1 MINTIKEFA
10 VKYPKAVIVNYDIAG
25 TFDDNSGRTYRTST
39 NHLEYFR
46 KENGKYLK
54 YPQIQ
59 PYLKLSEDVDYK
71 LFILYNHKMFE
82 LEKIDV
88 NYHIKREI
96 EDIIAAKDG
105 ILTTGELADTYLK
118 YRGDDITKS
127 FTEFREIITTIQ
139 LGN

>member
-1 MINTIKEFA
+1 MINTIKDFI

-25 TFDDNSGRTYRTST
+25 KFDDDSGRTYRTST

-59 PYLKLSEDVDYK
+59 PYLKLNENADYK

-82 LEKIDV
+82 LEKIDE
-88 NYHIKREI
+88 NYHIKQEI
-96 EDIIAAKDG
+96 VDINPELYMDDVFYDKKNLSQPRIQDEE
-105 ILTTGELADTYLK
+105 IL
-118 YRGDDITKS
+118 
-127 FTEFREIITTIQ
+127 IIKE
-139 LGN
+139 

>member
-25 TFDDNSGRTYRTST
+25 TFDDESGRTYRTT
-39 NHLEYFR
+39 TENLEYFR

-82 LEKIDV
+82 LEKIDE
-88 NYHIKREI
+88 NYHIKQEI
-96 EDIIAAKDG
+96 VDINP
-105 ILTTGELADTYLK
+105 ELYM
-118 YRGDDITKS
+118 DDVFYDKKNLSQPRIQDQ
-127 FTEFREIITTIQ
+127 EVLIIKE
-139 LGN
+139 

>member
-1 MINTIKEFA
+1 MINTIKDFI

-25 TFDDNSGRTYRTST
+25 KFDDDSGRTYRTST

-59 PYLKLSEDVDYK
+59 PYLKLSKNADYK

-82 LEKIDV
+82 LEKIDE
-88 NYHIKREI
+88 NYHIKQEI
-96 EDIIAAKDG
+96 VDINPELYMDDVFYDKKNLSQPRIQDEE
-105 ILTTGELADTYLK
+105 IL
-118 YRGDDITKS
+118 
-127 FTEFREIITTIQ
+127 IIKE
-139 LGN
+139 

>member
-25 TFDDNSGRTYRTST
+25 TFDDESGRTYRTT
-39 NHLEYFR
+39 TENLEFFR

-59 PYLKLSEDVDYK
+59 PYLKLSENSGYN

-82 LEKIDV
+82 LEKIDE
-88 NYHIKREI
+88 NYHIKQEI
-96 EDIIAAKDG
+96 VDINPELYMDDVFYDKKNLSQPRIQDEE
-105 ILTTGELADTYLK
+105 IL
-118 YRGDDITKS
+118 
-127 FTEFREIITTIQ
+127 IIKE
-139 LGN
+139 

>member
-1 MINTIKEFA
+1 MINTIKDFI

-25 TFDDNSGRTYRTST
+25 KFDDDSGRTYRTST

-59 PYLKLSEDVDYK
+59 PYLNLSENADYK

-82 LEKIDV
+82 LEKIDE
-88 NYHIKREI
+88 NYHIKQEI
-96 EDIIAAKDG
+96 VDINPELYMDDVFYDKKNLSQPRIQDEE
-105 ILTTGELADTYLK
+105 IL
-118 YRGDDITKS
+118 
-127 FTEFREIITTIQ
+127 IIKE
-139 LGN
+139 

>member
-25 TFDDNSGRTYRTST
+25 TFDDESGRTYRTT
-39 NHLEYFR
+39 TENLESFR

-59 PYLKLSEDVDYK
+59 PYLKLSENSGYN

-82 LEKIDV
+82 LEKIDE
-88 NYHIKREI
+88 NYHIKQEI
-96 EDIIAAKDG
+96 VDINPELYMDDVFYDKKNLSQPRIQDEE
-105 ILTTGELADTYLK
+105 IL
-118 YRGDDITKS
+118 
-127 FTEFREIITTIQ
+127 IIKE
-139 LGN
+139 

>member
-25 TFDDNSGRTYRTST
+25 TFDDESGRTYRTT
-39 NHLEYFR
+39 TENLEYFR

-82 LEKIDV
+82 LEKIDE
-88 NYHIKREI
+88 NYHIKQEI
-96 EDIIAAKDG
+96 VDINPELYMDDVFYDKKNLSQPRIQDEE
-105 ILTTGELADTYLK
+105 IL
-118 YRGDDITKS
+118 
-127 FTEFREIITTIQ
+127 IIKE
-139 LGN
+139 

>member
-25 TFDDNSGRTYRTST
+25 TFDDESGRTYRTT
-39 NHLEYFR
+39 TENLEYFR

-54 YPQIQ
+54 
-59 PYLKLSEDVDYK
+59 LSENADHK

-96 EDIIAAKDG
+96 EDINPSLYMDDVFYDKKNLSQPRIQDEE
-105 ILTTGELADTYLK
+105 IL
-118 YRGDDITKS
+118 
-127 FTEFREIITTIQ
+127 IIKE
-139 LGN
+139 

>member
-25 TFDDNSGRTYRTST
+25 TFDDESGRTYRTSAD
-39 NHLEYFR
+39 NLEYFR

-59 PYLKLSEDVDYK
+59 PYLKLSENADYN

-82 LEKIDV
+82 LEKIDG

-96 EDIIAAKDG
+96 EDINPSLYMDDVFYDKKNLRQPRIQDEE
-105 ILTTGELADTYLK
+105 IL
-118 YRGDDITKS
+118 
-127 FTEFREIITTIQ
+127 IIKE
-139 LGN
+139 

>member
-1 MINTIKEFA
+1 MINTIKDFI

-25 TFDDNSGRTYRTST
+25 KFDDDSGRTYRTST

-54 YPQIQ
+54 YTQIQ
-59 PYLKLSEDVDYK
+59 PYLKLSENSGYN

-82 LEKIDV
+82 LEKIDG

-96 EDIIAAKDG
+96 EDINPSLYMDDVFYDKKNLRQPRIQDEE
-105 ILTTGELADTYLK
+105 IL
-118 YRGDDITKS
+118 
-127 FTEFREIITTIQ
+127 IIKE
-139 LGN
+139 

>member
-1 MINTIKEFA
+1 MINTIKDFI

-25 TFDDNSGRTYRTST
+25 KFDDDSGRTYRTST

-59 PYLKLSEDVDYK
+59 RYLKLSENADYK

-82 LEKIDV
+82 LEKIDE
-88 NYHIKREI
+88 NYHIKQEI
-96 EDIIAAKDG
+96 VDINPELYMDDVFYDKKNLSQPRIQDEE
-105 ILTTGELADTYLK
+105 ILIKE
-118 YRGDDITKS
+118 
-127 FTEFREIITTIQ
+127 
-139 LGN
+139 

>member
-1 MINTIKEFA
+1 MINTIKDFI

-25 TFDDNSGRTYRTST
+25 KFDDDSGRTYRTST

-59 PYLKLSEDVDYK
+59 PYLKLSENADYK

-82 LEKIDV
+82 LEKIDE
-88 NYHIKREI
+88 NYHIKQEI
-96 EDIIAAKDG
+96 VDINPQLYMDDVFYDKKNLRQPRIQDEE
-105 ILTTGELADTYLK
+105 IL
-118 YRGDDITKS
+118 
-127 FTEFREIITTIQ
+127 IIKE
-139 LGN
+139 

>member
-25 TFDDNSGRTYRTST
+25 TFDDDSGRTYRTST

-59 PYLKLSEDVDYK
+59 PYLKLSENSGYN

-82 LEKIDV
+82 LEKIDE
-88 NYHIKREI
+88 NYHIKQEI
-96 EDIIAAKDG
+96 VDINPELYMDDVFYDKKNLSQPRIQDEE
-105 ILTTGELADTYLK
+105 IL
-118 YRGDDITKS
+118 
-127 FTEFREIITTIQ
+127 IIKE
-139 LGN
+139 

>member
-1 MINTIKEFA
+1 MINTIKDFI

-25 TFDDNSGRTYRTST
+25 KFDDDSGRTYRTST

-59 PYLKLSEDVDYK
+59 PYLKLSENSGYN

-82 LEKIDV
+82 LEKIDE
-88 NYHIKREI
+88 NYHIKQEI
-96 EDIIAAKDG
+96 VDINPELYMDDVFYDKKNLSQPRIQDEE
-105 ILTTGELADTYLK
+105 IL
-118 YRGDDITKS
+118 
-127 FTEFREIITTIQ
+127 IIKE
-139 LGN
+139 

>member
-25 TFDDNSGRTYRTST
+25 TFDDESGRTYRTT
-39 NHLEYFR
+39 TENLEYFR

-59 PYLKLSEDVDYK
+59 PYLKLNDSSDYE
-71 LFILYNHKMFE
+71 LFILHNGKMYE
-82 LEKIDV
+82 LEKIDE

-96 EDIIAAKDG
+96 TDINPNLYMDDVFYDKKNLRQPRIQG
-105 ILTTGELADTYLK
+105 EEIL
-118 YRGDDITKS
+118 
-127 FTEFREIITTIQ
+127 IIKE
-139 LGN
+139 

>member
-1 MINTIKEFA
+1 MINTIKDFI

-25 TFDDNSGRTYRTST
+25 KFDDDSGRTYRTST

-59 PYLKLSEDVDYK
+59 PYLKLSENADYK

-82 LEKIDV
+82 LEK
-88 NYHIKREI
+88 
-96 EDIIAAKDG
+96 
-105 ILTTGELADTYLK
+105 
-118 YRGDDITKS
+118 
-127 FTEFREIITTIQ
+127 
-139 LGN
+139 